1 MHYSIFDSTVE
12 NYMVTCSRYIVAR
25 IFESVVVVAEVYE
38 YPDLLLSMGIL
49 VTQRL
54 SDRTRSTYWTNSTA
68 RLPRTSRHVVPEKS
82 IKFRATQGVVRKSS
96 C

>member
-1 MHYSIFDSTVE
+1 MHYSIFDSMVE
-12 NYMVTCSRYIVAR
+12 KYMVTCSRYIVAR

-54 SDRTRSTYWTNSTA
+54 SDRTRSTYAN
-68 RLPRTSRHVVPEKS
+68 
-82 IKFRATQGVVRKSS
+82 
-96 C
+96 

>member
-1 MHYSIFDSTVE
+1 MHYSIFDSMVE
-12 NYMVTCSRYIVAR
+12 KYMVTCSRYIVAR

-54 SDRTRSTYWTNSTA
+54 SDRTRSTY
-68 RLPRTSRHVVPEKS
+68 HIKS
-82 IKFRATQGVVRKSS
+82 PSVTIDFQS
-96 C
+96 CPHYEDN